1 MFVSIGSSL
10 PEEKLCANVSVA
22 GDAKV
27 SRLFAG
33 NQKRLVELKK
43 RYDADNCF
51 KTWHNLM
58 DMAILPGDYAG
69 DM

>member
-1 MFVSIGSSL
+1 MFVSIGPSL
-10 PEEKLCANVSVA
+10 PVEKFCANMCA
-22 GDAKV
+22 ADDAKV

-43 RYDADNCF
+43 RYDVDNCF

-58 DMAILPGDYAG
+58 DMALLPGDYAG